1 MVVCVLS
8 GSEALFVQKYLCTH
22 RSAATSVKSSFLIMI
37 ALGLAL
43 SLGFAG
49 TAMADPTKPASS
61 EDGKYADA
69 DGNPTYNITPDGK
82 VDWYTFSGYR
92 RYHSECTVCHGPD
105 GAGSSYAPALVD
117 SLKHM
122 NYEQFTSI
130 VVQGRKD
137 VNTANQKVMP
147 TFGTNRNVMCYLDD
161 IFVYLR
167 ARSDGALARI
177 RPENHDSKP
186 QSAKDAETACMGN

>member
-1 MVVCVLS
+1 MFALKYPCKYRPAAGTYQNNSLISPLILAALAVGLS
-8 GSEALFVQKYLCTH
+8 
-22 RSAATSVKSSFLIMI
+22 
-37 ALGLAL
+37 LGLA
-43 SLGFAG
+43 GAA
-49 TAMADPTKPASS
+49 TADTAKPASN

-69 DGNPTYNITPDGK
+69 EGSPTYSITPDGK

-117 SLKHM
+117 SLKHL
-122 NYEQFTSI
+122 NYEQFTTI

-161 IFVYLR
+161 IYVYLR
-167 ARSDGALARI
+167 ARSDGALGRV
-177 RPENHDSKP
+177 RPENHADKP

>member
-1 MVVCVLS
+1 MF
-8 GSEALFVQKYLCTH
+8 AQKYLCEYRPAAVAH
-22 RSAATSVKSSFLIMI
+22 RNPLIVA
-37 ALGLAL
+37 ALGLMLGLGL
-43 SLGFAG
+43 SLGLAG
-49 TAMADPTKPASS
+49 TAAADSATAKAASN

-69 DGNPTYNITPDGK
+69 EGSPTYNITPDGK

-105 GAGSSYAPALVD
+105 GAGSTYAPPLID

-122 NYEQFTSI
+122 NYEQFTTV

-161 IFVYLR
+161 IYVYLR
-167 ARSDGALARI
+167 ARSDGALGRV
-177 RPENHDSKP
+177 RPENHDDKP

>member
-1 MVVCVLS
+1 MSVP
-8 GSEALFVQKYLCTH
+8 KYICA
-22 RSAATSVKSSFLIMI
+22 RRPASSATGF
-37 ALGLAL
+37 GLAAL
-43 SLGFAG
+43 ASVALLAFIGAAG
-49 TAMADPTKPASS
+49 TAAADPTKPASN
-61 EDGKYADA
+61 EDGKYYDA
-69 DGNPTYNITPDGK
+69 NGAPTYNVGPDGK

-105 GAGSSYAPALVD
+105 GAGSTYAPALVD
-117 SLKHM
+117 SLKHL
-122 NYEQFTSI
+122 NYEQFTAV

-161 IFVYLR
+161 IYVYLR
-167 ARSDGALARI
+167 ARSDGALARV
-177 RPENHDSKP
+177 RPENHEDKP